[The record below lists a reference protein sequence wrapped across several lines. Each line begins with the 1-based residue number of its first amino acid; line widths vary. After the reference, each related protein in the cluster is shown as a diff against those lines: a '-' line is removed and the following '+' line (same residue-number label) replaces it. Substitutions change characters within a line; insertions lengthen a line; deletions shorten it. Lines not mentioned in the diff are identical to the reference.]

1 MIPNLITF
9 LIASVLLTLSPG
21 PDIIYVLVKSM
32 ADGKKAG
39 IILSLGLVSGILVH
53 TTLVAFGVAAL
64 INQSELLFT
73 LVQLLGA
80 GYLLYI
86 AFSIYRSEASFSLKA
101 QSTTYSS
108 KNLLKRG
115 FLMNVL
121 NPKVSIFFL
130 AFFPNFVWNTSAYVG
145 LQLYILGLLF
155 MLQALLIFSLVAFS
169 AGKIANYIQQ
179 NERVLKIVKWV
190 QIAVFVLI
198 AFALFL

>member
-1 MIPNLITF
+1 M
-9 LIASVLLTLSPG
+9 ASVLLTLSPG

-101 QSTTYSS
+101 QTTTDSS

-130 AFFPNFVWNTSAYVG
+130 AFFPNFVWNTSAYVE
-145 LQLYILGLLF
+145 LQLYTLGFIF
-155 MLQALLIFSLVAFS
+155 MLQALLIFSFVAVS

-179 NERVLKIVKWV
+179 NNQVLKIFKWV
-190 QIAVFVLI
+190 QIAVFVTI